1 MGYTAL
7 GRWRDA
13 DAAGFL
19 GLNRQIK
26 EKGGTPIK
34 AWNLSAR
41 FYRSSSWPTRSINS
55 VTLGDCCY
63 VLMEDTA
70 APSYKPIEAG
80 STRPPH
86 WRNTYMT
93 FSPPTVLG
101 PLLQQLGG
109 SWTNRLPGT
118 QPDIEIAGTAYALG
132 SDYIIRV
139 GRVMQRGEQRGVV
152 IEAEVLPMVTSGT
165 GTPLGL
171 SELLSDVTPV
181 RTEEAPPLDLKLTG
195 LSQINADVKGV
206 SLNDDQWEDVLR
218 DTEDVDDRD
227 PQAETSED
235 QIFTYRGEEGKPR
248 HRDWTGADRDK
259 RSAFLI
265 LRLLMTE
272 NTQQR

>member
-1 MGYTAL
+1 MGYIAL

-13 DAAGFL
+13 DAAGFG

-34 AWNLSAR
+34 PWNLSAR

-55 VTLGDCCY
+55 INLGDCCY
-63 VLMEDTA
+63 VLMEDTSAPSWKPA
-70 APSYKPIEAG
+70 APG

-86 WRNTYMT
+86 FRNTYMT
-93 FSPPTVLG
+93 FSPPTILG

-132 SDYIIRV
+132 TDYIIRV

-152 IEAEVLPMVTSGT
+152 IEAEVLPIVTSGT

-181 RTEEAPPLDLKLTG
+181 
-195 LSQINADVKGV
+195 NADVKGV

-218 DTEDVDDRD
+218 DTEAVEEQPETVDD
-227 PQAETSED
+227 PLFS
-235 QIFTYRGEEGKPR
+235 YRGEEGKARP
-248 HRDWTGADRDK
+248 RDWAGPDRDK

-272 NTQQR
+272 NTQQQR